1 MRSLTFDCVVCAM
14 LCVVFS
20 PAASMAVSP
29 DQMITAVA
37 DRLVASQK
45 LVGTWGDEE
54 DCTGSIVAGLVR
66 AYEETGDAVYI
77 TAAELGVIYILDAA
91 GGNFFGDEAY
101 ALARLTEVT
110 GEPAYANTV
119 LEFYNGLDKV
129 AYISGFDETDR
140 SNAVFYVA
148 HHAVAAH
155 MVGAADAGMWRTA
168 LIEYLSLIDDDLA
181 YYPVMSLG
189 VATWALA
196 QTGPMDD
203 TKIDPDGTVEN
214 YWVDVKLSDL
224 PDILS
229 IHQAISGVQAGS
241 FYHRFDH
248 TPAGP
253 GFKAGGY
260 TEDTVFS
267 LLGLIAVDGAV
278 AADGVVRDFGQ
289 EIQNA
294 REVLADGVSPDG
306 VVYCHIWSHIPTDMR
321 YTHAGEVLEAMQ
333 TIVDID
339 FVDFQIMVDK

>member
-1 MRSLTFDCVVCAM
+1 MRSLTFDCVACAM
-14 LCVVFS
+14 LCVLFS

-45 LVGTWGDEE
+45 LVGMWGDEE
-54 DCTGSIVAGLVR
+54 DYTGSIVAGLVR

-110 GEPAYANTV
+110 REPAYANTV
-119 LEFYNGLDKV
+119 LEFYNGLDKA

-203 TKIDPDGTVEN
+203 TKIDPDREDYWVN
-214 YWVDVKLSDL
+214 YWGDLKLRDL

-229 IHQAISGVQAGS
+229 IHQVISGVYAGS

-248 TPAGP
+248 TPAGS
-253 GFKAGGY
+253 GVKASGY
-260 TEDTVFS
+260 TEDTVFG
-267 LLGLIAVDGAV
+267 LLGLIVTDGAV

-294 REVLADGVSPDG
+294 RKALADGVSPNG
-306 VVYCHIWSHIPTDMR
+306 IVYSHIWSHVPTTDMR

-333 TIVDID
+333 TIVDLD
-339 FVDFQIMVDK
+339 FVEF